1 MARAPAAR
9 VKTHAHTVWG
19 AYRFDEDGT
28 NRLKDFAWLRP
39 LAFAACA
46 VCLLS
51 LVAFVVSLANA
62 MQDRLVEQAVDDL
75 ELFARAVSLDLRDRI
90 KTNAQHPFGAPL
102 DQLIPQGALA
112 RGRRILVTDEA
123 GRIAAAFPPI
133 PAKDLPLS
141 KELTLSQALGAEEAL
156 VDFANARGVMRVTLP
171 EGDRALVSVSK
182 LPTPFGQVAL
192 IYPVDNVLGEWR
204 VIASRYAL
212 VFAGTTLLLL
222 AIVLAYFRQTRR
234 RQELERANTL
244 IRKRL
249 ETALSRGR
257 CGLWEW
263 DIAGG
268 RIYWS
273 DSMYEMLGLPAER
286 RSLSF
291 AELSEMLHP
300 DDGDFQTL
308 ADVIARS
315 RSNSVDHEFRLK
327 NANGEWIW
335 LRARAQIVE
344 EGRETGKHL
353 VGIAID
359 VSEQRALAEYTKMAN
374 LRLRDA
380 IDAISEAFV
389 LWDSK
394 NRLVT
399 CNSKFLAL
407 HGLAAEVA
415 VAGAGYRQ
423 IMSRATAPLIR
434 TEIDSPDGPSPDAR
448 TYEAQLIDGRWLQ
461 INERRTKDGGYVS
474 VGADI
479 TALKRNEE
487 YLRESERRLTASVA
501 DLTRSRQTLEMQA
514 QQLAT
519 LAEQYHHQ
527 KAEAEAAYV
536 AKSEFL
542 ANMSHE
548 LRTPLNAIIGFSEM
562 MEAEPFGALG
572 SPKYLEYCSGIRQGG
587 SYLNEVLSDIL
598 DMSRLEAGLV
608 RLAEREINLSEA
620 LRKAVGAWRAR
631 ADLKNVT
638 LIADAGENL
647 RCVGDEAAIVK
658 TLGVFLSNAVKFSE
672 SGRIVRARARAHGGA
687 IDVYVE
693 DSGRGID
700 PRAISKL
707 GKPFEQ
713 CADLMEN
720 GMRGSGLGLAIA
732 RALIELHGGALRF
745 RSRLGEGTIV
755 MMRLPAASAT
765 VTPLK
770 TRASETP
777 GAPAKAGRYVRS
789 NRGGGPTVIRIAGN
803 DSATRN
809 PGALSSIRNA
819 P

>member
-1 MARAPAAR
+1 
-9 VKTHAHTVWG
+9 V
-19 AYRFDEDGT
+19 EDG
-28 NRLKDFAWLRP
+28 R
-39 LAFAACA
+39 
-46 VCLLS
+46 
-51 LVAFVVSLANA
+51 
-62 MQDRLVEQAVDDL
+62 
-75 ELFARAVSLDLRDRI
+75 
-90 KTNAQHPFGAPL
+90 
-102 DQLIPQGALA
+102 
-112 RGRRILVTDEA
+112 EA
-123 GRIAAAFPPI
+123 
-133 PAKDLPLS
+133 
-141 KELTLSQALGAEEAL
+141 
-156 VDFANARGVMRVTLP
+156 
-171 EGDRALVSVSK
+171 
-182 LPTPFGQVAL
+182 
-192 IYPVDNVLGEWR
+192 
-204 VIASRYAL
+204 
-212 VFAGTTLLLL
+212 
-222 AIVLAYFRQTRR
+222 
-234 RQELERANTL
+234 
-244 IRKRL
+244 
-249 ETALSRGR
+249 
-257 CGLWEW
+257 
-263 DIAGG
+263 
-268 RIYWS
+268 
-273 DSMYEMLGLPAER
+273 
-286 RSLSF
+286 
-291 AELSEMLHP
+291 
-300 DDGDFQTL
+300 
-308 ADVIARS
+308 
-315 RSNSVDHEFRLK
+315 
-327 NANGEWIW
+327 
-335 LRARAQIVE
+335 
-344 EGRETGKHL
+344 GKHL
-353 VGIAID
+353 IGIAID
-359 VSEQRALAEYTKMAN
+359 VSEQRALAEQTEMAN

-389 LWDSK
+389 LWDAK

-399 CNSKFLAL
+399 CNSKFLSL
-407 HGLAAEVA
+407 HGLSLEAAS
-415 VAGAGYRQ
+415 AGANYRQ
-423 IMSRATAPLIR
+423 IMSCATAPLIR
-434 TEIDSPDGPSPDAR
+434 TQVASPDGPSPDAR

-487 YLRESERRLTASVA
+487 KLRESERRLTASVA

-572 SPKYLEYCSGIRQGG
+572 SPKYLEYCCGIRQGG
-587 SYLNEVLSDIL
+587 NYLNEVLSDIL

-608 RLAEREINLSEA
+608 RLAEREINVAEA

-631 ADLKNVT
+631 ADVKNIELV
-638 LIADAGENL
+638 ADARENL

-658 TLGVFLSNAVKFSE
+658 TLSIFLSNAVKFSE
-672 SGRIVRARARAHGGA
+672 FGRVVRVRARAHGGA

-700 PRAISKL
+700 PRAIPKL

-732 RALIELHGGALRF
+732 RALIELHGGALRV
-745 RSRLGEGTIV
+745 RSRLGEGTVV

-770 TRASETP
+770 ARAVEA
-777 GAPAKAGRYVRS
+777 GASAKIAPYARS
-789 NRGGGPTVIRIAGN
+789 IRAVGPTVVRIAGS

>member
-19 AYRFDEDGT
+19 AYRFDEDGAKG
-28 NRLKDFAWLRP
+28 LKNFAWLRP
-39 LAFAACA
+39 LTIAACT
-46 VCLLS
+46 VCLLA
-51 LVAFVVSLANA
+51 LAAFVVSLTGA

-75 ELFARAVSLDLRDRI
+75 ELFARAVSLDLRD
-90 KTNAQHPFGAPL
+90 KLTADAQKPFAAPL
-102 DQLIPQGALA
+102 DQLLPQGALS
-112 RGRRILVTDEA
+112 RGRRILVTDER
-123 GRIAAAFPPI
+123 GRIAAALPPI
-133 PAKDLPLS
+133 PTKD
-141 KELTLSQALGAEEAL
+141 LTLSQALGAEEAF
-156 VDFANARGVMRVTLP
+156 VDFADNAGVMRVTLP
-171 EGDRALVSVSK
+171 EGIPALVSVRK
-182 LPTPFGQVAL
+182 LPPPFGQVAM

-204 VIASRYAL
+204 AVASRYAL
-212 VFAGTTLLLL
+212 LFAAATFLLLL
-222 AIVLAYFRQTRR
+222 IVLAYYRQTRC
-234 RQELERANTL
+234 RQDVERANAL
-244 IRKRL
+244 IRRRL
-249 ETALSRGR
+249 EGALSRGR

-263 DIAGG
+263 DIARG

-273 DSMYEMLGLPAER
+273 DSMYEMLGLTAER
-286 RSLSF
+286 RFLSF
-291 AELSEMLHP
+291 AELSGMLHP
-300 DDGDFQTL
+300 DDGDFGTIADML
-308 ADVIARS
+308 AGS
-315 RSNSVDHEFRLK
+315 RANSVDHEFRLK
-327 NANGEWIW
+327 SAEGGWIW

-344 EGRETGKHL
+344 EGREAGKHL

-359 VSEQRALAEYTKMAN
+359 ISEQRALAEYTKMAN

-389 LWDSK
+389 LWDAK

-407 HGLAAEVA
+407 HGLSPDAATP
-415 VAGAGYRQ
+415 GASYRQ
-423 IMSRATAPLIR
+423 MMSCATAPLIR
-434 TEIDSPDGPSPDAR
+434 TEIAPPDGPSPDAR
-448 TYEAQLIDGRWLQ
+448 TYEAQLVDGRWLQ

-487 YLRESERRLTASVA
+487 KLRESERRLTASVA
-501 DLTRSRQTLEMQA
+501 DLTYSRQTLEMQA

-527 KAEAEAAYV
+527 KAEAEAAYM

-587 SYLNEVLSDIL
+587 AYLNEVLSDIL

-608 RLAEREINLSEA
+608 RLAEREINVAEA
-620 LRKAVGAWRAR
+620 IRKAVGAWRAR
-631 ADLKNVT
+631 AGLKDIEIV
-638 LIADAGENL
+638 ADAAENL

-658 TLGVFLSNAVKFSE
+658 TLSIFLSNAVKFSDR
-672 SGRIVRARARAHGGA
+672 GQVVRVRARAHGGA
-687 IDVYVE
+687 IDIYVE
-693 DSGRGID
+693 DSGRGVD
-700 PRAISKL
+700 PRAIPKL

-713 CADLMEN
+713 CANLIEN

-770 TRASETP
+770 TRATEAP
-777 GAPAKAGRYVRS
+777 GAPGKLSHYARS
-789 NRGGGPTVIRIAGN
+789 MRAGGPAVIRIAGK
-803 DSATRN
+803 DSATRK

>member
-1 MARAPAAR
+1 MARASAAR

-19 AYRFDEDGT
+19 AYRFDEDRPKG
-28 NRLKDFAWLRP
+28 LKNFAGLRP
-39 LAFAACA
+39 LTISACV
-46 VCLLS
+46 VCLFS
-51 LVAFVVSLANA
+51 LVVFTMSLTSA

-75 ELFARAVSLDLRDRI
+75 ELFARAVALDLRDKI
-90 KTNAQHPFGAPL
+90 KINAQKPFAAPL
-102 DQLIPQGALA
+102 DQLLPQGAHS
-112 RGRRILVTDEA
+112 RGRRILVADER
-123 GRIAAAFPPI
+123 GRVAAAFPPI
-133 PAKDLPLS
+133 ASKDL
-141 KELTLSQALGAEEAL
+141 TLAQVLGLEQAL
-156 VDFANARGVMRVTLP
+156 VDFADNAGVMRVTLP
-171 EGDRALVSVSK
+171 EGAAALVSVRN
-182 LPTPFGQVAL
+182 LPAPFGQVAM
-192 IYPVDNVLGEWR
+192 IYPVDNVLGDWR
-204 VIASRYAL
+204 DVASRYAL
-212 VFAGTTLLLL
+212 LFAGATLLL
-222 AIVLAYFRQTRR
+222 IVIIFAYLHQTRR
-234 RQELERANTL
+234 REELERANSL
-244 IRKRL
+244 IRRRL
-249 ETALSRGR
+249 ETALSRGG

-263 DIAGG
+263 DIGRG

-286 RSLSF
+286 RFLSF
-291 AELSEMLHP
+291 AELSGMLHP
-300 DDGDFQTL
+300 NDGDFQTI
-308 ADVIARS
+308 ADMVACS
-315 RSNSVDHEFRLK
+315 RTNSVDHEFRLK
-327 NANGEWIW
+327 NAEGQWIW
-335 LRARAQIVE
+335 IRARAQIVE
-344 EGRETGKHL
+344 ENAESGKHL
-353 VGIAID
+353 VGIAIN
-359 VSEQRALAEYTKMAN
+359 VSEQRALAEHTEVAN

-407 HGLAAEVA
+407 HGLSAQAAV
-415 VAGAGYRQ
+415 VGASYRQ
-423 IMSRATAPLIR
+423 VMGCATAPLIR

-487 YLRESERRLTASVA
+487 KLRESERRLTASVA

-527 KAEAEAAYV
+527 KAQAEAAYV

-562 MEAEPFGALG
+562 MEAQPFGALG

-587 SYLNEVLSDIL
+587 NYLNEVLSDIL

-608 RLAEREINLSEA
+608 RLAEREFNVAEP
-620 LRKAVGAWRAR
+620 LRKAVGAWRGR
-631 ADLKNVT
+631 AELKNVEF
-638 LIADAGENL
+638 IVDAGENL
-647 RCVGDEAAIVK
+647 RCIGDEAAIAK
-658 TLGVFLSNAVKFSE
+658 TLGIFLSNAVKFSKNG
-672 SGRIVRARARAHGGA
+672 SIVRVRARPHFGA

-693 DSGRGID
+693 DSGRGVD
-700 PRAISKL
+700 PHEIPKL

-713 CADLMEN
+713 SADLMED

-770 TRASETP
+770 PRATEQA
-777 GAPAKAGRYVRS
+777 GAREKVSPYARSIRGAGPA
-789 NRGGGPTVIRIAGN
+789 VIRIAGN
-803 DSATRN
+803 DSATRK
-809 PGALSSIRNA
+809 PGALSSIRSA

>member
-19 AYRFDEDGT
+19 AYRFDEDDSKG
-28 NRLKDFAWLRP
+28 LKDFAWLRP

-46 VCLLS
+46 VCLVS
-51 LVAFVVSLANA
+51 LGAFVVSLTGA

-75 ELFARAVSLDLRDRI
+75 ELFARAVSLDLRD
-90 KTNAQHPFGAPL
+90 KLTTDAQKPFAAPL
-102 DQLIPQGALA
+102 DQLVPQGALS
-112 RGRRILVTDEA
+112 RGRRILVTDER
-123 GRIAAAFPPI
+123 GRIAAAIPPI
-133 PAKDLPLS
+133 SAKDL
-141 KELTLSQALGAEEAL
+141 TLSRALGAEQAL
-156 VDFANARGVMRVTLP
+156 VDFADNAGVMRVILP
-171 EGDRALVSVSK
+171 EGVPALVSVRK
-182 LPTPFGQVAL
+182 LPAPFGQVAM
-192 IYPVDNVLGEWR
+192 IYPVDSVLGEWR
-204 VIASRYAL
+204 AVASRYAL
-212 VFAGTTLLLL
+212 LFAGGTLLLVL
-222 AIVLAYFRQTRR
+222 IALAYFRQTRR
-234 RQELERANTL
+234 RQEVERANAL
-244 IRKRL
+244 IRRRL

-263 DIAGG
+263 DIARG

-273 DSMYEMLGLPAER
+273 DSMYEMLGLTAER
-286 RSLSF
+286 RFLSF
-291 AELSEMLHP
+291 AELSGILHP
-300 DDGDFQTL
+300 DDGDFQTI
-308 ADVIARS
+308 ADMIACS
-315 RSNSVDHEFRLK
+315 RTNSVDHEFRLK
-327 NANGEWIW
+327 NAEGEWIW

-344 EGRETGKHL
+344 EGREAGKHL
-353 VGIAID
+353 VGIAVDI
-359 VSEQRALAEYTKMAN
+359 SEQRALAEYTKMAN

-389 LWDSK
+389 LWDAK

-407 HGLAAEVA
+407 HGLSPDAATT
-415 VAGAGYRQ
+415 GASYRQ
-423 IMSRATAPLIR
+423 VMSHATAPLIR
-434 TEIDSPDGPSPDAR
+434 TEIAPPDGPSPDAR
-448 TYEAQLIDGRWLQ
+448 TYEAQLVDGRWLQ

-487 YLRESERRLTASVA
+487 KLRESERRLTASVA
-501 DLTRSRQTLEMQA
+501 DLTRSRQTLEIQA

-527 KAEAEAAYV
+527 KAEAEAAYM

-587 SYLNEVLSDIL
+587 AYLNEVLSDIL

-608 RLAEREINLSEA
+608 RLAEREINVAEA
-620 LRKAVGAWRAR
+620 MRKAVGVWRSR
-631 ADLKNVT
+631 ANLKDIEIV
-638 LIADAGENL
+638 ADAAENL
-647 RCVGDEAAIVK
+647 RCVGDETAIVK
-658 TLGVFLSNAVKFSE
+658 TLSIFLSNAVKFSE
-672 SGRIVRARARAHGGA
+672 RGQVVRVRARAHGGA

-693 DSGRGID
+693 DSGRGVD
-700 PRAISKL
+700 PRAIPKL

-713 CADLMEN
+713 CANLMEN

-755 MMRLPAASAT
+755 MMRLWAASAT
-765 VTPLK
+765 VTPLR
-770 TRASETP
+770 TRLTEPP
-777 GAPAKAGRYVRS
+777 GAPGKVSHYARS
-789 NRGGGPTVIRIAGN
+789 MRAGGPAVIRVAGN
-803 DSATRN
+803 DSTTRK

>member
-19 AYRFDEDGT
+19 AYRFDENGAK
-28 NRLKDFAWLRP
+28 RPKDFSWLRP

-46 VCLLS
+46 VCLVS
-51 LVAFVVSLANA
+51 LAAFVVSLTSA

-75 ELFARAVSLDLRDRI
+75 DLFVRAVSQDLRDKI
-90 KTNAQHPFGAPL
+90 KTDAQKPFGAPL
-102 DQLIPQGALA
+102 DQLVPQGALA
-112 RGRRILVTDEA
+112 RGRRVLVTDER
-123 GRIAAAFPPI
+123 GRVAAAFPPI
-133 PAKDLPLS
+133 PSKD
-141 KELTLSQALGAEEAL
+141 LTLSQAIGAEDAL
-156 VDFANARGVMRVTLP
+156 VDFADNAGVLRVTLP
-171 EGDRALVSVSK
+171 DGVPALVSVRK
-182 LPTPFGQVAL
+182 LPTPFGQVAM

-212 VFAGTTLLLL
+212 LFACTTLLLL
-222 AIVLAYFRQTRR
+222 VIVLAYFRQSWR
-234 RQELERANTL
+234 RQEVERANTL
-244 IRKRL
+244 IRRRL
-249 ETALSRGR
+249 EAALSRGR

-263 DIAGG
+263 DIARG

-286 RSLSF
+286 RSLCY
-291 AELSEMLHP
+291 AELSALLHP
-300 DDGDFQTL
+300 DDGDFQTM
-308 ADVIARS
+308 ADMVASART
-315 RSNSVDHEFRLK
+315 NSVDHEFRLK
-327 NANGEWIW
+327 NATGEWIW

-344 EGRETGKHL
+344 DSREAGKHL
-353 VGIAID
+353 IGIAID
-359 VSEQRALAEYTKMAN
+359 VSEQRALAEQTEMAN

-399 CNSKFLAL
+399 CNSKFLSL
-407 HGLAAEVA
+407 HGLSLEAAS
-415 VAGAGYRQ
+415 AGANYRQ
-423 IMSRATAPLIR
+423 IMSCAIAPLIR
-434 TEIDSPDGPSPDAR
+434 TQVASPDGPSPDAR

-487 YLRESERRLTASVA
+487 KLRESERRLTASVA

-514 QQLAT
+514 QQLAI

-572 SPKYLEYCSGIRQGG
+572 SPKYLEYCCGIRQGG
-587 SYLNEVLSDIL
+587 NYLNEVLSDIL
-598 DMSRLEAGLV
+598 DMSRLEAGLI
-608 RLAEREINLSEA
+608 RLAEREINVAEA
-620 LRKAVGAWRAR
+620 LRKSVGAWRAR
-631 ADLKNVT
+631 AEVKNIELV
-638 LIADAGENL
+638 ADARENL

-658 TLGVFLSNAVKFSE
+658 TLSIFLSNAVKFSE
-672 SGRIVRARARAHGGA
+672 FGRVVRVRARAHGGA

-700 PRAISKL
+700 PRAIPKL

-732 RALIELHGGALRF
+732 RALIELHGGALRV
-745 RSRLGEGTIV
+745 RSRLGEGTVV

-770 TRASETP
+770 ARAVEAGGTAKI
-777 GAPAKAGRYVRS
+777 APYARS
-789 NRGGGPTVIRIAGN
+789 IRAAGPTVVRIAGS

>member
-19 AYRFDEDGT
+19 AYRFDEDGAK
-28 NRLKDFAWLRP
+28 RLKDFAWLRP
-39 LAFAACA
+39 LAFAASV
-46 VCLLS
+46 VCLAS
-51 LVAFVVSLANA
+51 LAAFVISLASA

-75 ELFARAVSLDLRDRI
+75 ELFVRAVSLDLRDKI
-90 KTNAQHPFGAPL
+90 KTGAQQPLGAPI
-102 DQLIPQGALA
+102 DQLLPQAALA
-112 RGRRILVTDEA
+112 RGRRVLVTDEH
-123 GRIAAAFPPI
+123 GRVAAAFPPI
-133 PAKDLPLS
+133 PSKD
-141 KELTLSQALGAEEAL
+141 LTLSQAIGAEQAL
-156 VDFANARGVMRVTLP
+156 VDFADNAGVLRVTLP
-171 EGDRALVSVSK
+171 EGVPALVSVRK
-182 LPTPFGQVAL
+182 LPTPFGQVAM

-204 VIASRYAL
+204 DIASRYAL
-212 VFAGTTLLLL
+212 LFASTTLLLL
-222 AIVLAYFRQTRR
+222 IIVFAYFRQTRR
-234 RQELERANTL
+234 RQEVERANTL
-244 IRKRL
+244 IRRRL

-263 DIAGG
+263 DIASG

-273 DSMYEMLGLPAER
+273 DSMYEILGLPPER

-291 AELSEMLHP
+291 AELRGLTHP
-300 DDGDFQTL
+300 DDGGLQTIPEM
-308 ADVIARS
+308 VARS
-315 RSNSVDHEFRLK
+315 RTNSVDHEFRLK
-327 NANGEWIW
+327 SAKGEWIW

-344 EGRETGKHL
+344 EGHDAGKHL
-353 VGIAID
+353 VGIAVD

-380 IDAISEAFV
+380 IETISEAFV
-389 LWDSK
+389 LWDAR

-399 CNSKFLAL
+399 CNSKFLDL
-407 HGLAAEVA
+407 HGLRPDAATV
-415 VAGAGYRQ
+415 GASYRQ

-434 TEIDSPDGPSPDAR
+434 TEIASPDAPSPDAR

-487 YLRESERRLTASVA
+487 KLRESERRLTASVA

-527 KAEAEAAYV
+527 KAEAEAAYI

-572 SPKYLEYCSGIRQGG
+572 SPKYLEYCDGIRQGG
-587 SYLNEVLSDIL
+587 NYLNEVLSDIL

-608 RLAEREINLSEA
+608 RLAEREINVAEA
-620 LRKAVGAWRAR
+620 VRKAINAWRSRAEAKNIELVVDAR
-631 ADLKNVT
+631 
-638 LIADAGENL
+638 ENL

-658 TLGVFLSNAVKFSE
+658 TLGVFLSNALKFSE
-672 SGRIVRARARAHGGA
+672 TRRVVRVRACSHGGA

-700 PRAISKL
+700 PRAIPKL

-713 CADLMEN
+713 SADVMEN

-745 RSRLGEGTIV
+745 RSRLGKGTVV

-770 TRASETP
+770 TRAAKSP
-777 GAPAKAGRYVRS
+777 GAPKAPPHARS
-789 NRGGGPTVIRIAGN
+789 SRALGPTVIRIAGS
-803 DSATRN
+803 DSTTRN

>member
-19 AYRFDEDGT
+19 AYRFDEDGAKG
-28 NRLKDFAWLRP
+28 LKDFAWLRP
-39 LAFAACA
+39 LTLAACA
-46 VCLLS
+46 ICLLS
-51 LVAFVVSLANA
+51 LAAFVVSLTGA

-75 ELFARAVSLDLRDRI
+75 ELFARAVSLDLRD
-90 KTNAQHPFGAPL
+90 KLTADAQKPFAAPL
-102 DQLIPQGALA
+102 NQLVPQGALS
-112 RGRRILVTDEA
+112 RGRRILVTDER
-123 GRIAAAFPPI
+123 GRIAAAYPPM
-133 PAKDLPLS
+133 PSKD
-141 KELTLSQALGAEEAL
+141 LTLSQALGAEEAL
-156 VDFANARGVMRVTLP
+156 VDFAHNAGVMRVTLP
-171 EGDRALVSVSK
+171 EGVPALVSVRK
-182 LPTPFGQVAL
+182 LPAPFGQVAM
-192 IYPVDNVLGEWR
+192 IYPVDNVLDEWR
-204 VIASRYAL
+204 AVASRYAL
-212 VFAGTTLLLL
+212 LFAGATLLLL
-222 AIVLAYFRQTRR
+222 LIVLAYFRQTRR
-234 RQELERANTL
+234 RQEVERANAL
-244 IRKRL
+244 IRRRL
-249 ETALSRGR
+249 EAALLRGR

-263 DIAGG
+263 DIARG

-273 DSMYEMLGLPAER
+273 DSMYEMLGLTAER
-286 RSLSF
+286 RFLSF
-291 AELSEMLHP
+291 AELSGMVHP
-300 DDGDFQTL
+300 DDGDFETIAEML
-308 ADVIARS
+308 ACS
-315 RSNSVDHEFRLK
+315 RANSVDHEFRLK
-327 NANGEWIW
+327 NAEGGWIW

-344 EGRETGKHL
+344 EGREAGKHL

-359 VSEQRALAEYTKMAN
+359 ISEQRALAEYTKMAD

-389 LWDSK
+389 LWDAK

-407 HGLAAEVA
+407 HGLSPDAATP
-415 VAGAGYRQ
+415 GASYRQ
-423 IMSRATAPLIR
+423 IMSCATAPLIR
-434 TEIDSPDGPSPDAR
+434 TEIAPPDGPSPDAR
-448 TYEAQLIDGRWLQ
+448 AYEAQLIDGRWLQ

-487 YLRESERRLTASVA
+487 KLRESERRLTASVA
-501 DLTRSRQTLEMQA
+501 DLTHSRQTLEMQA

-519 LAEQYHHQ
+519 LAEKYHHQ

-587 SYLNEVLSDIL
+587 AYLNEVLSDIL

-608 RLAEREINLSEA
+608 RLAEREINLAEA
-620 LRKAVGAWRAR
+620 MRKAVAVWRAR
-631 ADLKNVT
+631 AGLKDIEIV
-638 LIADAGENL
+638 ADAADNL

-658 TLGVFLSNAVKFSE
+658 TLCIFLSNAVKFSDK
-672 SGRIVRARARAHGGA
+672 GQAVRVRARAHGGA

-700 PRAISKL
+700 PCAIPKL

-713 CADLMEN
+713 CANLIEN

-765 VTPLK
+765 VTRLK
-770 TRASETP
+770 PRAAETA
-777 GAPAKAGRYVRS
+777 GAPGKVPLHARS
-789 NRGGGPTVIRIAGN
+789 ARAGGPAVIRIAGK
-803 DSATRN
+803 DSTTRK

>member
-1 MARAPAAR
+1 
-9 VKTHAHTVWG
+9 
-19 AYRFDEDGT
+19 
-28 NRLKDFAWLRP
+28 
-39 LAFAACA
+39 
-46 VCLLS
+46 
-51 LVAFVVSLANA
+51 
-62 MQDRLVEQAVDDL
+62 
-75 ELFARAVSLDLRDRI
+75 
-90 KTNAQHPFGAPL
+90 
-102 DQLIPQGALA
+102 
-112 RGRRILVTDEA
+112 
-123 GRIAAAFPPI
+123 
-133 PAKDLPLS
+133 
-141 KELTLSQALGAEEAL
+141 LSQALGLEQAF
-156 VDFANARGVMRVTLP
+156 VDFADNAGVMRVALP
-171 EGDRALVSVSK
+171 EGASALVSVRN
-182 LPTPFGQVAL
+182 LPAPFGQVAM

-204 VIASRYAL
+204 NIASRYAL
-212 VFAGTTLLLL
+212 LFAGATLLLL
-222 AIVLAYFRQTRR
+222 VIVFVYFRQTRR
-234 RQELERANTL
+234 REELERANAL
-244 IRKRL
+244 IRSRL
-249 ETALSRGR
+249 ETALSRGG

-263 DIAGG
+263 DIARG

-286 RSLSF
+286 RFLSF
-291 AELSEMLHP
+291 AELSGMLHP
-300 DDGDFQTL
+300 DDGDFQTI
-308 ADVIARS
+308 ADMVACS
-315 RSNSVDHEFRLK
+315 RTNSVDHEFRLK
-327 NANGEWIW
+327 SAEGEWIW
-335 LRARAQIVE
+335 VRARAQIVE
-344 EGRETGKHL
+344 EGRESGKHL
-353 VGIAID
+353 VGIAIN
-359 VSEQRALAEYTKMAN
+359 VSEQRALAEHTRMAD

-407 HGLAAEVA
+407 HGLSPETATV
-415 VAGAGYRQ
+415 GANYRE

-434 TEIDSPDGPSPDAR
+434 TEIASPDGPSPDAR
-448 TYEAQLIDGRWLQ
+448 THEAQLVDGRWLQ

-487 YLRESERRLTASVA
+487 KLRESERRLTTSVA
-501 DLTRSRQTLEMQA
+501 DLTRSRQTLEIQA
-514 QQLAT
+514 QQLAI

-572 SPKYLEYCSGIRQGG
+572 SPKYMEYCNGIRQGG
-587 SYLNEVLSDIL
+587 NYLNEVLSDIL

-608 RLAEREINLSEA
+608 RLAEREFNVAEA

-631 ADLKNVT
+631 AELKDVEI
-638 LIADAGENL
+638 IADAGENL

-658 TLGVFLSNAVKFSE
+658 TLSIFLSNAVKFSDN
-672 SGRIVRARARAHGGA
+672 GRLVRVRARSHCGA

-700 PRAISKL
+700 PRAMPKL

-770 TRASETP
+770 TRATEQT
-777 GAPAKAGRYVRS
+777 GASAKPSRYARSIRAAGPA
-789 NRGGGPTVIRIAGN
+789 VIRIAGN
-803 DSATRN
+803 DSTTRS

>member
-19 AYRFDEDGT
+19 AYRFDEDGAT
-28 NRLKDFAWLRP
+28 GLKDFAWLRP
-39 LAFAACA
+39 LALAACA
-46 VCLLS
+46 ICFVS
-51 LVAFVVSLANA
+51 LGAFVVSLAST
-62 MQDRLVEQAVDDL
+62 MQDRLVEQAIDDL
-75 ELFARAVSLDLRDRI
+75 ELFARAVSLDLRD
-90 KTNAQHPFGAPL
+90 KLTADVQKPSAASL
-102 DQLIPQGALA
+102 DRLVPHGALS
-112 RGRRILVTDEA
+112 RGRRILVTDER
-123 GRIAAAFPPI
+123 GRIAAALPPI
-133 PAKDLPLS
+133 PSKD
-141 KELTLSQALGAEEAL
+141 LTLSEALGAEQAL
-156 VDFANARGVMRVTLP
+156 VDFADSAGVMRVTLP
-171 EGDRALVSVSK
+171 EGVPALVSVRK
-182 LPTPFGQVAL
+182 LPAPFGQVAM
-192 IYPVDNVLGEWR
+192 IYPVDNVLNEWR

-212 VFAGTTLLLL
+212 IFAGATLLLL
-222 AIVLAYFRQTRR
+222 LIVLAYFRQTRR
-234 RQELERANTL
+234 RQEVERANTL
-244 IRKRL
+244 IRRRL
-249 ETALSRGR
+249 EAALSRGR

-263 DIAGG
+263 DISRG

-273 DSMYEMLGLPAER
+273 DSMYEMLGLAAER
-286 RSLSF
+286 RFLSF

-300 DDGDFQTL
+300 EDGDFETI
-308 ADVIARS
+308 ADMIAGS
-315 RSNSVDHEFRLK
+315 RANSVDHEFRLK
-327 NANGEWIW
+327 NADGEWIW

-344 EGRETGKHL
+344 ESRDAGKHL

-359 VSEQRALAEYTKMAN
+359 ISEQRALAEYTKMAN

-407 HGLAAEVA
+407 HGLSADAATT
-415 VAGAGYRQ
+415 GASYRQ
-423 IMSRATAPLIR
+423 VMNCATAPLIR
-434 TEIDSPDGPSPDAR
+434 TEIAPPDGPSPDAR
-448 TYEAQLIDGRWLQ
+448 TYEAQLVDGRWLQ

-487 YLRESERRLTASVA
+487 RLRESERRLTASVA

-608 RLAEREINLSEA
+608 RLTEREINVAEA
-620 LRKAVGAWRAR
+620 MRRAIAVWRVGAE
-631 ADLKNVT
+631 LKDIEIV
-638 LIADAGENL
+638 ADASETL
-647 RCVGDEAAIVK
+647 RCVGDESAIVK
-658 TLGVFLSNAVKFSE
+658 TLGIFLSNAVKFSE
-672 SGRIVRARARAHGGA
+672 RGQSVRVRARAHGGA

-693 DSGRGID
+693 DSGRGVD
-700 PRAISKL
+700 PCAIPKL

-713 CADLMEN
+713 CANLIEN

-765 VTPLK
+765 VTTLK
-770 TRASETP
+770 TRATEHP
-777 GAPAKAGRYVRS
+777 GAPGKVPPQARS
-789 NRGGGPTVIRIAGN
+789 IRAGGPAVIRIAGK
-803 DSATRN
+803 DSATRR